1 MGCSQVHLL
10 KARELSLQPGRGE
23 RHRDTGR
30 RYGHKE
36 TKRHRVTYRD
46 KAEYMKAHRMP
57 QRSHSTGLVQDCLE
71 ILAPDEILK
80 VFFIYSDSEGGFYI
94 YSDSEGGFYFLA
106 SSDFTNLWG
115 WLQQASKLTSTSK
128 QN

>member
-10 KARELSLQPGRGE
+10 KARELSLQPGREGDIGTE
-23 RHRDTGR
+23 GQ

-80 VFFIYSDSEGGFYI
+80 VIFYL
-94 YSDSEGGFYFLA
+94 FRF
-106 SSDFTNLWG
+106 
-115 WLQQASKLTSTSK
+115 
-128 QN
+128 